1 MWDSS
6 SARYNRGMSNR
17 ISPPRPRQLGCGV
30 SAAGLLALFV
40 LLVLLVLLSGCGT
53 SGPAA
58 PVSPPGSTSAGAS
71 TTAPAL
77 SPSPA
82 VAQSPVPAES
92 NPPGDIPDTTVY
104 IPYHCAKGHFLLKV
118 PEGWSRRTTS
128 ASSTFTSNLN
138 SITAAWMPM
147 AAAPTVSTARSTT
160 VRALQSGTL
169 AFRLHS
175 VRAVSLPGG
184 PAIEIVYQVN
194 SQPNAVTGRQYRLVI
209 ERFELYRAGRGA
221 VLSLSS
227 AVGSDNVDP
236 WRIVSESFRWK

>member
-1 MWDSS
+1 
-6 SARYNRGMSNR
+6 
-17 ISPPRPRQLGCGV
+17 
-30 SAAGLLALFV
+30 
-40 LLVLLVLLSGCGT
+40 
-53 SGPAA
+53 
-58 PVSPPGSTSAGAS
+58 
-71 TTAPAL
+71 
-77 SPSPA
+77 
-82 VAQSPVPAES
+82 VAAES

-104 IPYHCAKGHFLLKV
+104 IPYSSAKGHLQLKV

-147 AAAPTVSTARSTT
+147 TAAPTVSTARSTT
-160 VRALQSGTL
+160 VPALKSGTL

-175 VRAVSLPGG
+175 VRKVSLTGG

-194 SQPNAVTGRQYRLVI
+194 SPPNSVTGRQYRLVI
-209 ERFELYRAGRGA
+209 ERFELQRAGHGV